1 METFKSCIILGVSIE
16 ADTKLYVLHE
26 ILTMI
31 KMQYSDC
38 KVFIGINYGCNHLV
52 EAIIDSYEL
61 NSTYERLLDQS
72 LHTASDD
79 SAYQL
84 ALKLFYADPT
94 RYDVCWFVHTKG
106 GFNSRDVERHTYI
119 HDFFGRRDQIESKF
133 QNHEYLGVYGYR
145 AGEYWID
152 HSNPVEP
159 HITNSFMHALWS
171 TEPVIDD
178 FTCEFCHVII
188 VETMFALNAKLMYK
202 FLDRYSNF
210 FDTKLRRYFFEC
222 EISNFLSTRS
232 GYYQGLVKGNWA
244 TGASMQPMIDEWIS
258 KNQLTYLETY
268 KQTVGL

>member
-31 KMQYSDC
+31 KLQYSDC
-38 KVFIGINYGCNHLV
+38 KVFIGINYGCNNLV
-52 EAIIDSYEL
+52 ETIIDSYGL
-61 NSTYERLLDQS
+61 DSTYERLLDQS
-72 LHTASDD
+72 LHTGSDD

-94 RYDVCWFVHTKG
+94 QYDVCWFVHTKG

-119 HDFFGRRDQIESKF
+119 NDFFSRRNEIETKF
-133 QNHEYLGVYGYR
+133 QKHEYLGVYGYR
-145 AGEYWID
+145 AGEYWVD
-152 HSNPVEP
+152 KTNPVAP
-159 HITNSFMHALWS
+159 HITNSFMRALWS
-171 TEPVIDD
+171 DEPIIDD

-202 FLDRYSNF
+202 FLNRYSNF

-232 GYYQGLVKGNWA
+232 GYYQGIVKGNWSN
-244 TGASMQPMIDEWIS
+244 GLSMQPMINEWIS
-258 KNQLTYLETY
+258 KNQLAHLETY
-268 KQTVGL
+268 KQTVSL